1 MKKFFYPAVALL
13 ATSMIACTSEN
24 EPTLTDNDQPVEI
37 KLSAKMAEY
46 AVEVQ
51 SRAALNDFDGSKY
64 YFVRW
69 DGETQD
75 LSATPLAATIASGGV
90 ITFDAP
96 QYYKVNGDK
105 SHFIG
110 YYPQGT
116 NNNGIITF
124 TGLNGTQDIL
134 YAGEVSGD
142 KTTPIAAQAI
152 TFNHKLAQLNFK
164 FVKDASFTD
173 NVSITALKVN
183 GTKLPES
190 LNLANGELAFATT
203 ASPITVFENKT
214 YAADATPTENVMVE
228 PVAGTQIE
236 LEISLEGIATPI
248 TVQPTFTVENLA
260 EGKLIAGTAYTITLT
275 FKQTNIEGT
284 AKMEGWKTG
293 TGSGEIQ

>member
-37 KLSAKMAEY
+37 KLSAKMTEY

-51 SRAALNDFDGSKY
+51 SRAALNDFDESKY

-69 DGETQD
+69 DGETQN
-75 LSATPLAATIASGGV
+75 LNTTPLAATIASGGA
-90 ITFDAP
+90 ITFDAT

-105 SHFIG
+105 AYFIG
-110 YYPQGT
+110 YYPEGT
-116 NNNGIITF
+116 CSNGTVTF

-152 TFNHKLAQLNFK
+152 VFNHKLAQLNFK
-164 FVKDASFTD
+164 FEKDASFTN
-173 NVSITALKVN
+173 NVSIAALKVN

-190 LNLANGELAFATT
+190 LNLADGELSFATT
-203 ASPITVFENKT
+203 ASPITVFDNKT
-214 YAADATPTENVMVE
+214 YAADATPTENVMVQ
-228 PVAGTQIE
+228 PVAGSDITIE
-236 LEISLEGIATPI
+236 ITLDGIATPI
-248 TVQPTFTVENLA
+248 TITPTFSDATLV
-260 EGKLIAGTAYTITLT
+260 AGTAYTITLT
-275 FKQTNIEGT
+275 FKQKSIDAT
-284 AKMEGWKTG
+284 AKMEGWKTTG